1 MTLAIV
7 LCGLLAALCVV
18 IAVLLFKGADNLLG
32 EVEPRATWDV
42 DAQEITQS
50 APAIPATS
58 GSITSTPITR
68 IRLVSNGGRRL
79 GETTITTKRR
89 VSLQQRVGKMKA
101 LSNFVA
107 SHRDEDGVWVYRR
120 VGVER
125 E

>member
-1 MTLAIV
+1 MTLAILMCGV
-7 LCGLLAALCVV
+7 LTVLCVV

-58 GSITSTPITR
+58 GSITATPITR
-68 IRLVSNGGRRL
+68 IRLVSDMGRTL

>member
-1 MTLAIV
+1 MTLAILMCGV
-7 LCGLLAALCVV
+7 LTVLCVV

-58 GSITSTPITR
+58 GSITATPITR
-68 IRLVSNGGRRL
+68 IRLVSDMGRTL

-89 VSLQQRVGKMKA
+89 VSLQYRVGKMKA